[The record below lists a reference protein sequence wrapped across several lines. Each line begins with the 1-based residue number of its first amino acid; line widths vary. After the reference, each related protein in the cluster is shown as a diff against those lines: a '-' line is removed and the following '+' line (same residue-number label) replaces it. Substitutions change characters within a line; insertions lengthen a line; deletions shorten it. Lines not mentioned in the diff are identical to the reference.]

1 LHRLHV
7 REDAPDEKVGGGV
20 VAGLARGRVRRRW
33 LERNYGKIR
42 MNRFFV

>member
-1 LHRLHV
+1 V

-20 VAGLARGRVRRRW
+20 VAGRARGRVRRRW
-33 LERNYGKIR
+33 LGEELGKIR